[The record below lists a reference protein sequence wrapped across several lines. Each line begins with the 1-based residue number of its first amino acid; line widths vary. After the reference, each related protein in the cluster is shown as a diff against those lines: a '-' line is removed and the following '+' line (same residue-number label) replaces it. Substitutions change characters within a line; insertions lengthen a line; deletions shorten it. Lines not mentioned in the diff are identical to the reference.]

1 MPMFIMK
8 NLYVFQINDDD
19 GLHVFADNMQD
30 AENFIKEKYMVKGD
44 KLNNLDLMGSDYD
57 MTDWEYQ
64 DEEYA

>member
-1 MPMFIMK
+1 MFIMK